1 MLCLVLMPLR
11 LLAVRVS
18 LSLFLV
24 LVFFFFVVYFIP
36 SNFLF
41 TFYSLWFTFFSPLL
55 SFAVFFGAGGAG
67 FLFSL
72 SF

>member
-1 MLCLVLMPLR
+1 MFSSHAPQTSPGC
-11 LLAVRVS
+11 S
-18 LSLFLV
+18 CFSFLV
-24 LVFFFFVVYFIP
+24 FSPRIFFFVVYFIP

-41 TFYSLWFTFFSPLL
+41 TFYSLWFTFLSPLL
-55 SFAVFFGAGGAG
+55 SFDVFFGAGGAG